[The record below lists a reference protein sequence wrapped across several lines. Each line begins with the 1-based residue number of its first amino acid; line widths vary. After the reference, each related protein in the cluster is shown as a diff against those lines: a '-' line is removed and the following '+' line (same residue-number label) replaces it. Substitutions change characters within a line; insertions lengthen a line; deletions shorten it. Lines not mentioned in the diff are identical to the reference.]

1 MRLFPLLTVVVWL
14 AAAAEPARA
23 DLLPSRPITFGG
35 GRVVVSGDVAISF
48 GTPDEGYFNLFDY
61 SHDAFNVL
69 TMSLS
74 TEVRANDRLAFVGRV
89 LDEVSLREREPGP
102 SDRHVIYAYAAY
114 VRVQPTGSRSFTV
127 LAGRIPPVFGSF
139 TPACGRLGSQYSS
152 SR

>member
-1 MRLFPLLTVVVWL
+1 MRLFPLLAVVVSL

-48 GTPDEGYFNLFDY
+48 GTADEGYFNLFDY

-69 TMSLS
+69 SMSLS

-102 SDRHVIYAYAAY
+102 SDRHVIYPYAAY
-114 VRVQPTGSRSFTV
+114 VRVQPTGSR
-127 LAGRIPPVFGSF
+127 
-139 TPACGRLGSQYSS
+139 
-152 SR
+152 